1 MTPSHIRRN
10 LDALWKTRW
19 PAFIWGPPGV
29 GKSAIVAQLAAE
41 RGLQLVD
48 IRAPLLDPTDL
59 RGIPAVVGDRAE
71 WFAPSFLPREGAA
84 PGVLFFD
91 ELNAAPPIVQASL
104 YQLVLD
110 RRIGDYILPDGWHI
124 VAAGNREQDRS
135 VVFRM
140 PDALSNR
147 FVHLDFTAS
156 FDDWREWAVRRNLN
170 PMVVAFLSLRREL
183 LHKPGASDRAFPTPR
198 SWEMAADILDAYG
211 TTVPC
216 DEALAGAIGTGA
228 AIELQKFAQSE
239 LSVAEIDAVLASP
252 DTAPLPTKASSL
264 YVLVSNIARHARE
277 ESVRTIAGRL
287 LPRLPL
293 EFGTLLAKD
302 LLREWPLFVRDEEF
316 KAFISRN
323 REAFS

>member
-1 MTPSHIRRN
+1 MTPSQIRKN
-10 LDALWKTRW
+10 LDSLWKTRW

-84 PGVLFFD
+84 PGILFFD

-110 RRIGDYILPDGWHI
+110 RRIGEYRLPDGWRI

-135 VVFRM
+135 VVYRM
-140 PDALSNR
+140 PDALANR

-156 FDDWREWAVRRNLN
+156 FDDWRDWAVRRQLN

-183 LHKPGASDRAFPTPR
+183 LHKPGGADRAFPTPR
-198 SWEMAADILDAYG
+198 SWEIAADILDAYG
-211 TTVPC
+211 TDIPA
-216 DEALAGAIGTGA
+216 DDALAGAVGTGA
-228 AIELQKFAQSE
+228 AIELQKFTLSE
-239 LSVAEIDAVLASP
+239 LSMADIEAVLAAP
-252 DTAPLPTKASSL
+252 DTAPLPTKVSSL
-264 YVLVSNIARHARE
+264 YVLVSNIARRACDE
-277 ESVRTIAGRL
+277 AVRPIAGRL
-287 LPRLPL
+287 LHRLPL
-293 EFGTLLAKD
+293 EFATLLAKD
-302 LLREWPLFVRDEEF
+302 LLRGYPLFVRDEHF
-316 KAFISRN
+316 KAFIGRN
-323 REAFS
+323 KEAFA

>member
-1 MTPSHIRRN
+1 MTPSKIRQN
-10 LDALWKTRW
+10 LDSLWKTRW

-110 RRIGDYILPDGWHI
+110 RRIGEYRLPDGWHI

-135 VVFRM
+135 VVYRM

-147 FVHLDFTAS
+147 FVHLEFNAS
-156 FDDWREWAVRRNLN
+156 FDDWREWAVRRRLN
-170 PMVVAFLSLRREL
+170 PTVIAFLSFRREL
-183 LHKPGASDRAFPTPR
+183 LHKPGANERAFPTPR
-198 SWEMAADILDAYG
+198 SWEIAADILDAYG
-211 TTVPC
+211 TTVPW
-216 DEALAGAIGTGA
+216 DEALAGTVGTGA
-228 AIELQKFAQSE
+228 AIELQKFHETE
-239 LSVAEIDAVLASP
+239 LSLVDVEAVLAEP
-252 DTAPLPTKASSL
+252 DTAPLPTKVSSL
-264 YVLVSNIARHARE
+264 YVLVSHIAQRACE
-277 ESVRTIAGRL
+277 ETVRPIAARL
-287 LPRLPL
+287 LSRLPL

-302 LLREWPLFVRDEEF
+302 ILRQCPLFVRDEHF

-323 REAFS
+323 REAFA